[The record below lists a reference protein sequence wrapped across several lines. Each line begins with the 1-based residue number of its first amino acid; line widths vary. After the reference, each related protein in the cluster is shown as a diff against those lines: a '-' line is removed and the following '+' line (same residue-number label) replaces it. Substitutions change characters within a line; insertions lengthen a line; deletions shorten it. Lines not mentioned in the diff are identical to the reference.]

1 MNVARILVLFVA
13 LAAGGV
19 AAWLALNV
27 MGQQAE
33 PVEIVAEGPS
43 ISTVDVLVAGQD
55 IPLGTTLE
63 EAQLEWRAWPA
74 EGAVGSYLTRA
85 SRPDAPTELTGQ
97 ITKSS
102 FFAGEPITEAKL
114 ASTESG
120 FLSAIL
126 PAGKRAIATSI
137 TADTS
142 AGGFILP
149 NDRVDV
155 IMTRRVDANDLQPER
170 FVTETILNNVR
181 FLAIDQAVEDING
194 EKVVVGQ
201 TATLELTPEQAE
213 ILTVAQQM
221 GDRLALSLRSLA
233 DADVNRDFT
242 NPDAVHLIH
251 GGGAD
256 NRSSGVTVVRNGV
269 ARQVDIG
276 R

>member
-1 MNVARILVLFVA
+1 MKVARILVLIIA

-19 AAWLALNV
+19 AAWLALNM
-27 MGQQAE
+27 MGQPPAPAE
-33 PVEIVAEGPS
+33 VVEGGPAVN
-43 ISTVDVLVAGQD
+43 TVDVLVAAQD
-55 IPLGTTLE
+55 IPLGTTLDSG
-63 EAQLEWRAWPA
+63 QLEWRLWPA
-74 EGAVGSYLTRA
+74 EGAVGTYLTRA
-85 SRPDAPTELTGQ
+85 SRPDAPAELAGQ

-126 PAGKRAIATSI
+126 PAGKRAIATAIS
-137 TADTS
+137 ADTS

-155 IMTRRVDANDLQPER
+155 IMTRREDATDNVPER

-181 FLAIDQAVEDING
+181 VLAIDQAVEDVNG

-221 GDRLALSLRSLA
+221 SDRLALSLRSLA
-233 DADVNRDFT
+233 DADVTRDFT
-242 NPDAVHLIH
+242 NPDALHLIN
-251 GGGAD
+251 GGGTR
-256 NRSSGVTVVRNGV
+256 NTGITVVRNGV
-269 ARQVDIG
+269 ARQVDVGG

>member
-1 MNVARILVLFVA
+1 MKVARILVLIIA

-19 AAWLALNV
+19 AAWLALNM
-27 MGQQAE
+27 MGQPPA
-33 PVEIVAEGPS
+33 PVEVVEGGPTVN
-43 ISTVDVLVAGQD
+43 TVDVLVAAQD
-55 IPLGTTLE
+55 IPLGTTLDSS
-63 EAQLEWRAWPA
+63 QLEWRVWPA
-74 EGAVGSYLTRA
+74 EGAGGTYLTRET
-85 SRPDAPTELTGQ
+85 RPDAPTELAGQ

-126 PAGKRAIATSI
+126 PAGKRAIATAIS
-137 TADTS
+137 ADTS

-155 IMTRRVDANDLQPER
+155 IMTRREDATDNVPER

-181 FLAIDQAVEDING
+181 VLAIDQAVEDVNG

-221 GDRLALSLRSLA
+221 SDRLALSLRSLA
-233 DADVNRDFT
+233 DADVTRDFT
-242 NPDAVHLIH
+242 NPDALHLIN
-251 GGGAD
+251 GGGTR
-256 NRSSGVTVVRNGV
+256 NTGITVVRNGV
-269 ARQVDIG
+269 ARQVDVGG